1 MYYCMYSLFYREV
14 NGNDKFTVSKLLTVL
29 LYVLI
34 LFIRLFD
41 KKYFLFYILL
51 AIYKLLNICNGIN

>member
-1 MYYCMYSLFYREV
+1 MVMINL
-14 NGNDKFTVSKLLTVL
+14 SKLLTVL
-29 LYVLI
+29 LNVLI